1 MGLSVRN
8 LREFSLR
15 ECQFQELSPRF
26 PSQQETRHP
35 ITATLCQPV
44 LTVPVS
50 THSLTLLTLPMHNS
64 LLNHKFL
71 SSLLHLLSDN
81 LLLLLSLNNNPS
93 NLNNPSSLN
102 NLSNLNNHSSN
113 HNKHFNLN
121 KPSNP
126 NSNKPSSLPS
136 FSNLPSLYSRLP
148 SDNPGSK
155 LPHNRRGSSTLTDSK
170 AGSTLISLLR
180 LYL

>member
-1 MGLSVRN
+1 
-8 LREFSLR
+8 
-15 ECQFQELSPRF
+15 
-26 PSQQETRHP
+26 
-35 ITATLCQPV
+35 
-44 LTVPVS
+44 
-50 THSLTLLTLPMHNS
+50 MHNS
-64 LLNHKFL
+64 LLIHKFL

-81 LLLLLSLNNNPS
+81 LLLLLFLN
-93 NLNNPSSLN
+93 NNPSSLN

-148 SDNPGSK
+148 SDSPGSR
-155 LPHNRRGSSTLTDSK
+155 LPHNLRDSST
-170 AGSTLISLLR
+170 
-180 LYL
+180 

>member
-1 MGLSVRN
+1 MG
-8 LREFSLR
+8 
-15 ECQFQELSPRF
+15 
-26 PSQQETRHP
+26 
-35 ITATLCQPV
+35 

-81 LLLLLSLNNNPS
+81 LLLLLFLNNNPS
-93 NLNNPSSLN
+93 NPN
-102 NLSNLNNHSSN
+102 NLSNPNNHSSN

-126 NSNKPSSLPS
+126 NSNRPSSLPS
-136 FSNLPSLYSRLP
+136 F
-148 SDNPGSK
+148 SK